1 MRYRTATY
9 LDQLRATAVILESA
23 NVLPSRIP
31 LVETINSR
39 ETLDTLCRS
48 TDLRF
53 AVSDRAR
60 QNCEV

>member
-9 LDQLRATAVILESA
+9 LDRLRESALILESA

-31 LVETINSR
+31 LIETINSR
-39 ETLDTLCRS
+39 ETLDTLCRA

-53 AVSDRAR
+53 AVRDRAR